1 MLREIGVATVVRV
14 GLPHGAMHLDGLLAI
29 LDRDLAVVWPRR
41 TPFKVVDT
49 LRKRGFR
56 FIEVAD
62 EDEAQHRLPMNLVA
76 LAPGEILMPAGCDR
90 MQEQYEAVGVH
101 CHTVGIGE
109 CIKAGGGLHCMTG
122 FLRRDPV

>member
-1 MLREIGVATVVRV
+1 MRSGSTRDLCFVAEGLRTNEEGANQVERMLREIGVPNVVRV

-56 FIEVAD
+56 FLEVETRSRRTIACRSISS
-62 EDEAQHRLPMNLVA
+62 RLH
-76 LAPGEILMPAGCDR
+76 PAR
-90 MQEQYEAVGVH
+90 S
-101 CHTVGIGE
+101 
-109 CIKAGGGLHCMTG
+109 
-122 FLRRDPV
+122 